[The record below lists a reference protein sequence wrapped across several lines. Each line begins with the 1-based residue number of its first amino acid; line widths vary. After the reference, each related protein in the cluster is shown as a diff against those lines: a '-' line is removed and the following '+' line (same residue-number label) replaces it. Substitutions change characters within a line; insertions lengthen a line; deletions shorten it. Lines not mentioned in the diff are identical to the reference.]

1 MVINNIRFADDSV
14 LLANTED
21 DLQRH
26 VDKVNESC
34 TAFGMELNVKKTKGM
49 VMEKQPRMK
58 ITIKSNG
65 IALGQVNKYKYLGTL
80 ITADMRCM
88 QEIKRRIG
96 IANKSFWE
104 LKELMNS
111 NVNMKTKKRLLNLY
125 IFSLLTYGC
134 EAWIIGRE
142 AARKINAFETWCYR
156 RILNISWVSK
166 TMNKQVY
173 DQLNERPTLLK
184 KIAKRKSFF
193 GHIVRSPNLHL
204 FVNIMEGVIDGK
216 KSKGRP
222 RRMWIDDI
230 KEWTN
235 IREY

>member
-1 MVINNIRFADDSV
+1 MVITNIRSADDSV

-21 DLQRH
+21 LQRQ
-26 VDKVNESC
+26 VDKVNESG
-34 TAFGMELNVKKTKGM
+34 TAFGMELNTKKTKGM
-49 VMEKQPRMK
+49 VMEKQPGMK

-80 ITADMRCM
+80 ITADTRCM
-88 QEIKRRIG
+88 QEMKRRIG
-96 IANKSFWE
+96 IAKKSFWE
-104 LKELMNS
+104 LKELMKS
-111 NVNMKTKKRLLNLY
+111 NVNMKTKKSLLNLY
-125 IFSLLTYGC
+125 IFSLVTYGC
-134 EAWIIGRE
+134 EAWTIGRE
-142 AARKINAFETWCYR
+142 AARKINAFETWCYL

-173 DQLNERPTLLK
+173 DQLNDRPTLVK

-193 GHIVRSPNLHL
+193 GHIVRSPNLNL
-204 FVNIMEGVIDGK
+204 VGNIMEGFIDGK

-235 IREY
+235 IRKY